1 MRAVMLRPGSWAGER
16 PQVQSDV
23 LGSDNGAAGQR
34 GGDYEEEVPG
44 DVGGVGLRQPVAV
57 RPGRIR
63 DGCSTFLLSS
73 VSFSPNP
80 R

>member
-1 MRAVMLRPGSWAGER
+1 MWEAGWDRAGPVSRGSMRAVMLRPGSWAGER

-44 DVGGVGLRQPVAV
+44 DVRGVGLRQPA
-57 RPGRIR
+57 
-63 DGCSTFLLSS
+63 
-73 VSFSPNP
+73 
-80 R
+80 